1 MNAAPKTP
9 KNALGTFVRATR
21 TRLGMS
27 QAELAD
33 CVGVTSPD
41 ISRIETG
48 RTKLPR
54 EARLKAVARCLNVN
68 AGELLE
74 LSGWVG
80 AEVSEADLNEALG
93 RMVAGLDDKRREILN
108 LLPVISDA
116 GIEMVLSHARWVASD
131 ERKKGIAQPVETI
144 EEQSVG

>member
-1 MNAAPKTP
+1 MSSSEKESKT
-9 KNALGTFVRATR
+9 KLGTFVRSTR
-21 TRLGMS
+21 VARGMS
-27 QAELAD
+27 QAELAA
-33 CVGVTSPD
+33 CVGVQPHD

-48 RTKLPR
+48 RTALPR
-54 EARLKAVARCLNVN
+54 EERLKAVARCLNVN

-74 LSGWVG
+74 LSGWAG

-108 LLPVISDA
+108 LLPVLSDA

-131 ERKKGIAQPVETI
+131 ERKKGIAPPVETI
-144 EEQSVG
+144 DEQSVG